1 MVLRNLIVDSATI
14 NSRKPFLPPSPP
26 KRSSMK
32 KENLM
37 KASELA
43 KCTGV
48 QRGTIQFY
56 IREGLLPKPKKSSR
70 NMAYY
75 DESYIERIKL
85 IKELQEK
92 RFLPLSVI
100 KKILKAEPDFSGGE
114 MRSLGELDGRIFKS
128 LDHMPTFKP
137 LSLSEI
143 LKKYDIERADL
154 LEMVKIGILSPT
166 SVKGTKH
173 FNEIDVRLIECWDR
187 MLKAGFTKD
196 LGFMPIDIHHYKDM
210 VSMLV
215 EEEAR
220 TFLSQVAGKLTVEQ
234 MVEMIDN
241 GLVIMNEFISILR
254 RKFLMELV
262 KKYSQQ
268 QSQPKK
274 GTKTAKQEAE
284 K

>member
-1 MVLRNLIVDSATI
+1 
-14 NSRKPFLPPSPP
+14 
-26 KRSSMK
+26 MK
-32 KENLM
+32 KEKLI

-43 KCTGV
+43 RSTGV

-100 KKILKAEPDFSGGE
+100 KKIIKAEPSFSAGE
-114 MRSLGELDGRIFKS
+114 LRSLGELDGKIFKS

-137 LSLSEI
+137 ISLTEV
-143 LKKYDIERADL
+143 LKKYEIERADL
-154 LEMVKIGILSPT
+154 LEMVKIGILTPIT
-166 SVKGTKH
+166 IKGAKH
-173 FNEIDVRLIECWDR
+173 FKEIDVRLIECWDR
-187 MLKAGFTKD
+187 MAKAGFTKD
-196 LGFMPIDIHHYKDM
+196 LGFMPIDVHHYKDM

-220 TFLSQVAGKLTVEQ
+220 TFLNLVAGKLTVEQ
-234 MVEMIDN
+234 MVEMIDS
-241 GLVIMNEFISILR
+241 GLVIMNDFISILR

-262 KKYSQQ
+262 KRYAQQ
-268 QSQPKK
+268 QPQPKK
-274 GTKTAKQEAE
+274 GKKAAKQTAE